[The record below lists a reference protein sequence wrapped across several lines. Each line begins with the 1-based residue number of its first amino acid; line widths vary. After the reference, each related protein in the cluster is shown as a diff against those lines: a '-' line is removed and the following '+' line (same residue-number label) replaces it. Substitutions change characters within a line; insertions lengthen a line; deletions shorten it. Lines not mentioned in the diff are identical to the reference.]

1 MERIACLFIGYLFG
15 MFQTSYLIGKYHHM
29 DIRQYGSGNAGTT
42 NALRTLGK
50 KAGAMTLIGDM
61 LKCVIAILVVDA
73 VFKNQ
78 YGDIL
83 PLLGMYTAAGCVLG
97 HNFPIYLKFRGGKGI
112 AASAGMLL
120 ALDWRVFLICAVI
133 FIGLVAVID
142 AILTRENVS
151 RIKPDPEVYHLALE
165 TLGVRADE
173 ARVFEDSLPGLR
185 AAHAAGIQTVVVR
198 DPWSEADRA
207 RLLEEA
213 DAHVDSLCDAPEICG
228 FTRS

>member
-1 MERIACLFIGYLFG
+1 MERMICLAIGYVFG
-15 MFQTSYLIGKYHHM
+15 MFQTSYIIGKAHHM

-50 KAGAMTLIGDM
+50 KAGAATLLGDM
-61 LKCVIAILVVDA
+61 LKCVIAILVVNA

-97 HNFPIYLKFRGGKGI
+97 HNFPFYLGFRGGKGI

-133 FIGLVAVID
+133 FFGIVIATRYVSLGSISAYIG
-142 AILTRENVS
+142 
-151 RIKPDPEVYHLALE
+151 ALICFIAF
-165 TLGVRADE
+165 G
-173 ARVFEDSLPGLR
+173 
-185 AAHAAGIQTVVVR
+185 AAGSYGMDTSHVVEMNVIMALMTVLAIYR
-198 DPWSEADRA
+198 HRA
-207 RLLEEA
+207 NISRLMNGTENKL
-213 DAHVDSLCDAPEICG
+213 G
-228 FTRS
+228 GKK

>member
-1 MERIACLFIGYLFG
+1 
-15 MFQTSYLIGKYHHM
+15 
-29 DIRQYGSGNAGTT
+29 
-42 NALRTLGK
+42 
-50 KAGAMTLIGDM
+50 
-61 LKCVIAILVVDA
+61 
-73 VFKNQ
+73 
-78 YGDIL
+78 
-83 PLLGMYTAAGCVLG
+83 
-97 HNFPIYLKFRGGKGI
+97 
-112 AASAGMLL
+112 
-120 ALDWRVFLICAVI
+120 
-133 FIGLVAVID
+133 
-142 AILTRENVS
+142 VS

-173 ARVFEDSLPGLR
+173 ALVFEDSLPGLR

>member
-1 MERIACLFIGYLFG
+1 MERIACLFIGYLFE

-29 DIRQYGSGNAGTT
+29 DIRQYGSDNAGTT

-97 HNFPIYLKFRGGKGI
+97 HNFPIYLKFRGERELQ
-112 AASAGMLL
+112 LL
-120 ALDWRVFLICAVI
+120 
-133 FIGLVAVID
+133 
-142 AILTRENVS
+142 
-151 RIKPDPEVYHLALE
+151 PEC
-165 TLGVRADE
+165 
-173 ARVFEDSLPGLR
+173 SLPLTG
-185 AAHAAGIQTVVVR
+185 
-198 DPWSEADRA
+198 E
-207 RLLEEA
+207 
-213 DAHVDSLCDAPEICG
+213 C
-228 FTRS
+228 F